1 LLMCNLHN
9 DFGPKENLRQ
19 IEHQPKNKN
28 VQILQSNP
36 FIQCKFFAGSELW
49 CTSSSQTRPNM
60 RKANQW
66 VETMS
71 LDTRIRIV
79 LLGL

>member
-1 LLMCNLHN
+1 MCNLHN

-36 FIQCKFFAGSELW
+36 FIQCKFFAGSEL
-49 CTSSSQTRPNM
+49 
-60 RKANQW
+60 
-66 VETMS
+66 
-71 LDTRIRIV
+71 
-79 LLGL
+79 